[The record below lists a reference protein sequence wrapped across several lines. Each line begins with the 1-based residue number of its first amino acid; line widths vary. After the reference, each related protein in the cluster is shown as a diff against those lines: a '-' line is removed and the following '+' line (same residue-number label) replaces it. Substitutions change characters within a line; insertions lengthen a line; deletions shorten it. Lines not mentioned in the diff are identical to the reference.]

1 MSNVLFT
8 EARAMYNQDKAGL
21 TFFAPNINLYRCV
34 HACVCA
40 CMCTC
45 VCICMCMYVRVCMH
59 ACMCVHA
66 YMCVVITS
74 EYEYFAHE
82 IQEEN
87 ANECVSHFID
97 LDTLLLYMAVF

>member
-1 MSNVLFT
+1 M
-8 EARAMYNQDKAGL
+8 
-21 TFFAPNINLYRCV
+21 
-34 HACVCA
+34 CVC
-40 CMCTC
+40 MR
-45 VCICMCMYVRVCMH
+45 VYVRVYMYVYVCVCVYARMH
-59 ACMCVHA
+59 VRAFVHA

-82 IQEEN
+82 IQEES